1 MIKPIILNF
10 KKLIKKY
17 IQILP
22 LAILGFFFIIYNFIS
37 INFYW
42 WLEQE
47 DGVNETIQFF
57 LFLFAAYI
65 SFCNCKSAYK
75 YHKKWLTLILIFSF
89 ALLFIAFEEIS
100 WGQRIF
106 QIESSDWFIENNSQQ
121 EITIHNITPTG
132 KLSWLNL
139 HDIFIIIGFY
149 GGLAFLIFPKNEN
162 PRNIR
167 NIIVPKK
174 KYSLYFL
181 PTGVFYFYFEYINK
195 LELYVIG
202 SHQEVVELILSLGFL
217 FLALD
222 HKSQIKTLNKDQK
235 NF

>member
-1 MIKPIILNF
+1 MIKPIILNL
-10 KKLIKKY
+10 KELIKKY
-17 IQILP
+17 VQILP
-22 LAILGFFFIIYNFIS
+22 LAILGFFFITYNFIS
-37 INFYW
+37 INVYW

-57 LFLFAAYI
+57 LFLFASYI

-75 YHKKWLTLILIFSF
+75 YHKKWFTLILIFSF

-132 KLSWLNL
+132 ILGWLNL
-139 HDIFIIIGFY
+139 HDIFIIVGFY
-149 GGLAFLIFPKNEN
+149 GGLAFLISPKNEN

-222 HKSQIKTLNKDQK
+222 HQSQIKTLNKD
-235 NF
+235 